1 MTTTLLDATPRA
13 SYRARRQPDGSVTVE
28 DVPVF
33 AEIRDGEHPG
43 RAPRP
48 AAWLAK
54 AVERSQ
60 ERKRLSGY
68 LPPLHF
74 RHHDGV
80 SEVEPAGTLEP
91 TRIGALAINPGE
103 GPRPVVFATLRFRN
117 EAAFQRWLD
126 HYPNRS
132 IEISSDHPEE
142 INSLALLD
150 SEAPLD
156 RFPPTSRANV
166 ELASARR
173 ELAQIW
179 RHAAM
184 EDMKPDEG
192 DDTENAAAEVPA
204 TGHHEPDGD
213 EAKEPTMK
221 EVLAAMAAGFADLKK
236 CMAQPAMPAQPAMAA
251 YAASAS
257 PTQAEPVVMAAK
269 VEAAAATLDPAS
281 VGRIAALEEGL
292 AEVKNER
299 AREAARARLAAT
311 WRAHFGR
318 PATAKQQE
326 RFAAIVAQGPGA
338 VESFAATI
346 PEIPVSRAEPLA
358 APAFGGYGRPAAE
371 GPAVDAGV
379 PAPFREVFS
388 AALKE
393 GGARGAAAVA
403 AMVYAKRG
411 AYAGHSPDQV
421 KAVIDGYA
429 AQLVAEKGN

>member
-1 MTTTLLDATPRA
+1 MTTALLDATPRA

-43 RAPRP
+43 REPRP
-48 AAWLAK
+48 AAWLAR
-54 AVERSQ
+54 AVELAQ

-68 LPPLHF
+68 LPPMHF

-80 SEVEPAGTLEP
+80 SEVEPAGTFEP
-91 TRIGALAINPGE
+91 TRVGALAINPGE
-103 GPRPVVFATLRFRN
+103 GTRPVVFATLRFRD

-126 HYPNRS
+126 EYPNRS
-132 IEISSDHPEE
+132 IEVSSDHREE
-142 INSLALLD
+142 INSLAFLD

-156 RFPPTSRANV
+156 RFTPTSRANV

-184 EDMKPDEG
+184 EDLKPDEG
-192 DDTENAAAEVPA
+192 DDTETAAAEAPHA
-204 TGHHEPDGD
+204 EPDGD

-221 EVLAAMAAGFADLKK
+221 EVLAAMAAGFADLKQ
-236 CMAQPAMPAQPAMAA
+236 CMAGSAMPAQPAMAA
-251 YAASAS
+251 YAANPS
-257 PTQAEPVVMAAK
+257 PTPAEPVVMAAK
-269 VEAAAATLDPAS
+269 VETAAAAVLDPAS
-281 VGRIAALEEGL
+281 AGRIAALEEGL

-299 AREAARARLAAT
+299 ARELARGRLEAT
-311 WRAHFGR
+311 WKAHFGR
-318 PATAKQQE
+318 PATAKQRE

-358 APAFGGYGRPAAE
+358 APAFGGYGRPTAE
-371 GPAVDAGV
+371 GPAVDSGV

-393 GGARGAAAVA
+393 GGARGAAATA
-403 AMVYAKRG
+403 AMPYAKKG
-411 AYAGHSPDQV
+411 AYAGHTPEQV
-421 KAVIDGYA
+421 KGVIDSYA
-429 AQLVAEKGN
+429 AQLGAEKGQG